1 MLKETTGA
9 FEWARTHDLHI
20 KIQSKPLSFNFSS
33 WLKLVL
39 FPFYFLQI
47 LKYNLFSNLFR
58 INLFVMHEYACFS
71 SWASSCECSVVD
83 SCEKVNRMFVVSHVW
98 LSLSEVW
105 SRERCECIKKI
116 VVMCKIAN
124 IVYRIRKFRSSF
136 IPRL

>member
-1 MLKETTGA
+1 
-9 FEWARTHDLHI
+9 
-20 KIQSKPLSFNFSS
+20 
-33 WLKLVL
+33 
-39 FPFYFLQI
+39 
-47 LKYNLFSNLFR
+47 
-58 INLFVMHEYACFS
+58 MHEYACFS

-124 IVYRIRKFRSSF
+124 IVYRIRKFFYPKIVILPAGQDKRFLSLINAFHLFRTASKISQEYSTAYITNS
-136 IPRL
+136 IP